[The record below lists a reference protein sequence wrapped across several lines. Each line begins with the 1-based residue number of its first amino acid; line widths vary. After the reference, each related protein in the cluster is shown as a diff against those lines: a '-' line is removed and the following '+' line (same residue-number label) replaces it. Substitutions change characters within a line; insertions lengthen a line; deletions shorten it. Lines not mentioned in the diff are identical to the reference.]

1 MHFYTNTLL
10 RDVDVVQINNIARKR
25 WQEEFISILQHFPF
39 TFVITVLYTD
49 TDHNKAFLILF
60 FTGINTMATRGT
72 QTP

>member
-1 MHFYTNTLL
+1 M
-10 RDVDVVQINNIARKR
+10 A
-25 WQEEFISILQHFPF
+25 WQPVYWANFT

-49 TDHNKAFLILF
+49 TDHNNAFLILF